1 MKEIYQIIVENI
13 NNNIEFVVVTIVD
26 SSDST
31 PRKSG
36 ARMVVNL
43 DRTIS
48 GTIGG
53 GVLEH
58 TAINDAINLFNDGE
72 NVLRGYNIGDEKAD
86 RVDDAHLGAICGG
99 RVTLYFEIFKRK
111 DVVYIFGGGHVGQ
124 KLAALLDVVEFP
136 YYIVDNREEFASKK
150 LFPNARDIFN
160 IEYDDIDQLPVDQRS
175 YCVIITHGHKFDA
188 ICVEKLLDSPAKY
201 IGMIGSLNKVRCN
214 LKVLAM
220 KDVKIDNR
228 LYSPIGLCVTDGTPA
243 NLAVSILSEI
253 LAVQSGKSEI
263 IHMRDK
269 FINKFKDDSEINE
282 ILKEGG
288 LI

>member
-1 MKEIYQIIVENI
+1 MEEIYSNIVENI
-13 NNNIEFVVVTIVD
+13 KKNIEFIVVTIVD

-36 ARMVVNL
+36 ARMIVNL
-43 DRTIS
+43 DRSIS

-58 TAINDAINLFNDGE
+58 TAISDAMEIFKNGE
-72 NVLRGYNIGDEKAD
+72 NVLKGYNIGDERVD

-99 RVTLYFEIFKRK
+99 RVSLYFEVFKRK

-136 YYIVDNREEFASKK
+136 YCVVDNRSDFASEK
-150 LFPNARDIFN
+150 LFPKARKIYN
-160 IEYDDIDQLPVDQRS
+160 IEYCDVDNLPIDGKS
-175 YCVIITHGHKFDA
+175 YCAIMTHGHKYDA
-188 ICVEKLLDSPAKY
+188 ICVEKLLESPAKY

-220 KDVKIDNR
+220 KDVKIDAR
-228 LYSPIGLCVTDGTPA
+228 LYSPIGLCITNSDPA
-243 NLAVSILSEI
+243 QLAFSVLAEI
-253 LAVQSGKSEI
+253 FAVQSGKNEI
-263 IHMRDK
+263 LHMRDK
-269 FINKFKDDSEINE
+269 FINKFKNDSEINE